1 MNYQPKH
8 FQIGVANPGSFITS
22 YGWHNDTQIS
32 ACPVLQCQFE
42 LSDTGPT
49 AAYAKVVDLTTQQGV
64 IMCLNEISGWLLAR
78 AGGLPV
84 AETAFLAYI
93 RTRELPAFT
102 HGQLPPELDGEVR
115 LFFCTQ
121 EISRTQA
128 TGLADSSSLIAE
140 QTRWPHLHATLALDE
155 YTCNS
160 DRHPG
165 NMVRKSA
172 ADFVLIDHGRLLFRD
187 AEPCWQASE
196 LADLLD
202 HTFMNAVHHNVY
214 LYGNIN
220 SCGART
226 DAFKRCSDSALHQA
240 QNMRSVFFEIA
251 YWCSQL
257 CPGTS
262 ARWLDFLNE
271 RMRRINEHL
280 SKRFK
285 VLNLT

>member
-1 MNYQPKH
+1 MNYQPKY
-8 FQIGVANPGSFITS
+8 FQIGLVHPGSFVTP
-22 YGWHNDTQIS
+22 YRWANDDQGNV
-32 ACPVLQCQFE
+32 CPVLHCQFDLPE
-42 LSDTGPT
+42 AGLT

-93 RTRELPAFT
+93 RTSELPAFAY
-102 HGQLPPELDGEVR
+102 GPLPPELAGEMR

-128 TGLADSSSLIAE
+128 TGIAASDSLIAE
-140 QTRWPHLHATLALDE
+140 QTRWPHMHGTLALDE

-165 NMVRKSA
+165 NMVRKA
-172 ADFVLIDHGRLLFRD
+172 ASDFVLIDHGRLLCRD
-187 AEPCWQASE
+187 EEPCWQASE

-202 HTFMNAVHHNVY
+202 HTFDNLMHHNVY
-214 LYGNIN
+214 LYGNI
-220 SCGART
+220 SSAVART
-226 DAFKRCSDSALHQA
+226 DAFKRCSDSALRQA

-251 YWCSQL
+251 YWCSKL

-271 RMRRINEHL
+271 RMRRVNDLL
-280 SKRFK
+280 SKRFR